1 MCACV
6 LFYFCSVE
14 LRSFLTFFF
23 PEELCL
29 SENVLLCSPCFF
41 FKSFY
46 VYVFIDTTG
55 NFLVLK
61 FFFFT
66 FAAFCRSCS
75 CSSSLSAVDR
85 SQLRRAL
92 YYAWRL
98 HCMALPHY
106 FFRNCIRNIIANK
119 QKIQLIEK

>member
-29 SENVLLCSPCFF
+29 SENALLCSPCFF

-55 NFLVLK
+55 NFLGFHFSFSHSPLSVDH
-61 FFFFT
+61 
-66 FAAFCRSCS
+66 AAALPPSPRSIGLNS
-75 CSSSLSAVDR
+75 DAHSIMHGVFI
-85 SQLRRAL
+85 
-92 YYAWRL
+92 AWRF
-98 HCMALPHY
+98 HII
-106 FFRNCIRNIIANK
+106 FFVIAF
-119 QKIQLIEK
+119 ET